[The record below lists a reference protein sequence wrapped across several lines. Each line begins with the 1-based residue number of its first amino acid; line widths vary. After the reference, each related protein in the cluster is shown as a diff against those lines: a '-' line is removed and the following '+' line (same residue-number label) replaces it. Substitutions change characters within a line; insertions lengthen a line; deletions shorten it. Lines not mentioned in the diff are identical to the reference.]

1 MSVVVEISD
10 KEKLQKAKDLLGANT
25 ESETIEIA
33 LDITINKIE
42 KNKTH
47 RNDLPE
53 DFFED
58 LFSEE
63 TNLSDGETVQS
74 VINEREESEV

>member
-1 MSVVVEISD
+1 MSTVVEISD
-10 KEKLQKAKDLLGANT
+10 KEKLKKAKDLLGANT
-25 ESETIEIA
+25 ESEAIEIA
-33 LDITINKIE
+33 LDITI
-42 KNKTH
+42 KNFEQKNIK

-63 TNLSDGETVQS
+63 TDLPDGETIRA
-74 VINEREESEV
+74 VINEREESNV